1 MDLLEMVEDH
11 RIDAPVVV
19 LSSLTSTRETIQALR
34 KGAFD
39 FIQKP
44 FSLPELEIKVARAIQ
59 TRRLEREAQD
69 LRGERRNL
77 IYLTDNFIGES
88 AEIRKVLRI
97 VNKVAQ
103 TSSSIIL
110 RGETGTGKEL
120 IAGAIHY
127 GSPRANGPYVRVNC
141 AALPEQLLESELFG
155 HENGAFTGAS
165 GRRIGRFEM
174 ADGGTIFL
182 DEIADMSLSTQA
194 KVLRVLQGKEFE
206 RLGSSKTIKVDV
218 RVVSATNK
226 DLGRGRR
233 TGQFREDLYY
243 RLNVLT
249 IQIPPLR
256 ERGNDIL
263 LLAQYFLRKISG
275 DLKKKIK
282 SIHPQALRMLSAYHW
297 PGNIRELENTIER
310 AVIMTEGDVITR
322 EDLNLPFKMESEK
335 WDSNSIEIP
344 PSGINLE
351 EVERELILKAL
362 KMKGWVQKD
371 AAELVGIS
379 RRVLNYKIKR
389 FGITHPKWKRNI

>member
-275 DLKKKIK
+275 D
-282 SIHPQALRMLSAYHW
+282 MLSAYHW